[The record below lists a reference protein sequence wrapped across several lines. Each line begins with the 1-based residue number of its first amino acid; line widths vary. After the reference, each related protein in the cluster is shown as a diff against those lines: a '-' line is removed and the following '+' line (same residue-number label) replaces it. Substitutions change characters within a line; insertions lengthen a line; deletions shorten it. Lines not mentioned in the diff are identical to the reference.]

1 MMRRVTIQTGR
12 AIGKSF
18 QRNQFMFCTTK
29 TSGII
34 NTPLTAQVQEATQK
48 IVTEVKDG
56 GPTNAVSKEPEVA
69 QVAAPVEELKPEDFY
84 KAMTQQEIKSG
95 PFIEHQEMIKPDK
108 QSVPEKDHA
117 FVEKKLNWKQQLKV
131 IWEHMK
137 HSLIDV
143 WKDTKILYAILK
155 KNGIQEVN
163 YSMVELKEK
172 RRITMDLFKF
182 MPYTVFLVVPGAEL
196 LMPPYV
202 LLFPNSTPSEFLT
215 SAQKGD
221 IRRELD
227 NTQLQGYNN
236 FVRSIPKFGKLL
248 DIDPIHLYESLSNLQ
263 NTEGREKDRQLFN
276 ASDFESKINSFLAKQ
291 NKDQLISRIGLNTL
305 NSQELENLF
314 KMFSRKFV
322 PSYNWVNLAYSIPF
336 RFPCWLLKF
345 IAKQLKDK
353 NAARFTNNIFYKF
366 SFTLDNGP
374 LSVLKKYLI
383 LMQLRHHIKHIRA
396 QDRALAR
403 NLKELE
409 ELDQLHL
416 VEYTNERAIQ
426 LEDRDEIL
434 NYVKKYW
441 LPLSTRKD
449 ISDDLLVWITVLR
462 FQYADIMI

>member
-1 MMRRVTIQTGR
+1 MMRRVTIQTCR
-12 AIGKSF
+12 VLGKSF
-18 QRNQFMFCTTK
+18 QRNQFMFCTSANSAKLHPSGATTVDESISK
-29 TSGII
+29 TTAEIKQETVTSKV
-34 NTPLTAQVQEATQK
+34 TPEPQ
-48 IVTEVKDG
+48 VTETVQ
-56 GPTNAVSKEPEVA
+56 PI
-69 QVAAPVEELKPEDFY
+69 EELKPEDFY

-95 PFIEHQEMIKPDK
+95 PIIEPQEMIKPDK
-108 QSVPEKDHA
+108 QSTPEKDHA
-117 FVEKKLNWKQQLKV
+117 FVEKKLTIKQQLKV

-143 WKDTKILYAILK
+143 WKDTKILFGIIK
-155 KNGIQEVN
+155 KNGIQEIN
-163 YSMVELKEK
+163 YSLIELKEK
-172 RRITMDLFKF
+172 RRITMDLLKF
-182 MPYTVFLVVPGAEL
+182 IPYTVFLIVPGAEL
-196 LMPPYV
+196 LLPPYM

-221 IRRELD
+221 IRAELD
-227 NTQLQGYNN
+227 ATQLEGYNN

-276 ASDFESKINSFLAKQ
+276 ASDFESKVNAFLAKS
-291 NKDQLISRIGLNTL
+291 NKDLLIKRCGLDTL

-314 KMFSRKFV
+314 KMFYRKYV
-322 PSYNWVNLAYSIPF
+322 PGYNWVNLAYGIPF
-336 RFPCWLLKF
+336 KFPAWLLKF
-345 IAKQLKDK
+345 IAKQLKHP
-353 NAARFTNNIFYKF
+353 NPGRFTNNIFYKF

-374 LSVLKKYLI
+374 LSVIKKYLI
-383 LMQLRHHIKHIRA
+383 LTQLRHHIKHIRA

-409 ELDQLHL
+409 EMDQLHL
-416 VEYTNERAIQ
+416 VEYANERAIQ

-449 ISDDLLVWITVLR
+449 VSDDLLVWITVLR
-462 FQYADIMI
+462 FQYADILI

>member
-1 MMRRVTIQTGR
+1 MRRVTIQTGR
-12 AIGKSF
+12 MIGKSF
-18 QRNQFMFCTTK
+18 QRNQFMFCSTK
-29 TSGII
+29 TNTIL
-34 NTPLTAQVQEATQK
+34 NTPPNPTVEDPKVNLTAEVKQEPQVKAVIPEPAAATQ
-48 IVTEVKDG
+48 TE
-56 GPTNAVSKEPEVA
+56 PM
-69 QVAAPVEELKPEDFY
+69 EELKPEEFY
-84 KAMTQQEIKSG
+84 KAMTQQEIKQG
-95 PFIEHQEMIKPDK
+95 PIIENQGIIKLDK
-108 QSVPEKDHA
+108 ESVPEKDHA

-143 WKDTKILYAILK
+143 WKDSKILYGLFK
-155 KNGIQEVN
+155 KNGIQEIN
-163 YSMVELKEK
+163 YSMMELKER
-172 RRITMDLFKF
+172 RRITMDLYKF
-182 MPYTVFLVVPGAEL
+182 TPYTFFLVVPGAEL
-196 LMPPYV
+196 LLPPYV
-202 LLFPNSTPSEFLT
+202 MLFPNSTPSEFLT

-221 IRRELD
+221 IRRELE
-227 NTQLQGYNN
+227 TIQQQGYNS

-276 ASDFESKINSFLAKQ
+276 ASDFESKINAFLAKQ
-291 NKDQLISRIGLNTL
+291 NKDHLISRVGLNTL

-314 KMFSRKFV
+314 KMFSRKYV
-322 PSYNWVNLAYSIPF
+322 PGYNWVNLAYNIPF
-336 RFPCWLLKF
+336 KYPSMLLKF
-345 IAKQLKDK
+345 IAKKLKDK
-353 NAARFTNNIFYKF
+353 NPGRFTNHIFYKF

-403 NLKELE
+403 NIKELD

-416 VEYTNERAIQ
+416 VDYANERAIQ

-434 NYVKKYW
+434 NYTKKYW

-449 ISDDLLVWITVLR
+449 VSDDLLVWITVLR
-462 FQYADIMI
+462 FQYADILI

>member
-1 MMRRVTIQTGR
+1 
-12 AIGKSF
+12 
-18 QRNQFMFCTTK
+18 MFCTTK

-34 NTPLTAQVQEATQK
+34 NTPPLTAQVQEATQK
-48 IVTEVKDG
+48 IVTEVQAEVQAKIV
-56 GPTNAVSKEPEVA
+56 AKEPEAA
-69 QVAAPVEELKPEDFY
+69 QVATPVEELKPEEFY

-95 PFIEHQEMIKPDK
+95 PEIEHQEIIKPDK

-155 KNGIQEVN
+155 KNGTQEIN

-172 RRITMDLFKF
+172 RTTTMDLFKF
-182 MPYTVFLVVPGAEL
+182 MPYTFFLVVPGAEL
-196 LMPPYV
+196 LLPPYV

-314 KMFSRKFV
+314 KMFSRKYV
-322 PSYNWVNLAYSIPF
+322 PGYNWVNLGYSIPF
-336 RFPCWLLKF
+336 KFPCWLLKF
-345 IAKQLKDK
+345 IAKQLKHK

-403 NLKELE
+403 NIKELE

>member
-1 MMRRVTIQTGR
+1 M
-12 AIGKSF
+12 GKSF
-18 QRNQFMFCTTK
+18 QRNHFMFCTSANTAKINPSGAPTIDEPILK
-29 TSGII
+29 TASEIK
-34 NTPLTAQVQEATQK
+34 AEA
-48 IVTEVKDG
+48 VVNSV
-56 GPTNAVSKEPEVA
+56 PKEP
-69 QVAAPVEELKPEDFY
+69 QAAEPVQPIEELKPEDFY

-95 PFIEHQEMIKPDK
+95 PIIEPQEMIKPDK
-108 QSVPEKDHA
+108 QSTPEKDHA
-117 FVEKKLNWKQQLKV
+117 FVEKKLTIKQQLKV

-143 WKDTKILYAILK
+143 WKDTKILFGILK
-155 KNGIQEVN
+155 KNGVQEVN
-163 YSMVELKEK
+163 YSLMELKEK
-172 RRITMDLFKF
+172 RRITMDLLKF
-182 MPYTVFLVVPGAEL
+182 IPYTVFLIVPGAEL
-196 LMPPYV
+196 LLPPYM

-215 SAQKGD
+215 SGQKGD
-221 IRRELD
+221 IRGELD
-227 NTQLQGYNN
+227 AIQLEGYNN

-276 ASDFESKINSFLAKQ
+276 AADFESKVTAFLAKS
-291 NKDQLISRIGLNTL
+291 NKDLLVRRIGLNTL

-314 KMFSRKFV
+314 KMFYRKYV
-322 PSYNWVNLAYSIPF
+322 PGYNWVNLAYGIPF
-336 RFPCWLLKF
+336 KFPAWLLKM
-345 IAKQLKDK
+345 IAKQLKHP
-353 NAARFTNNIFYKF
+353 NPGRFTNNIFYKF

-374 LSVLKKYLI
+374 LSVIKKYLI

-409 ELDQLHL
+409 EMDQLHL
-416 VEYTNERAIQ
+416 VEYANERAIQ